1 MPQTRTANHGNTLL
15 LLQIVS
21 SSRGGDLPPRFLFH
35 ELVKTLPLLLC
46 SDLRILTLLVEGSQ
60 RPGGLPRGSWLRVVA
75 TLEPPAGEILR
86 TSARSPSWL
95 LDLDFSVRV
104 WQAPSDYRI
113 RKATGL
119 LRGRHWLTVNIPA
132 GAAPATEQR
141 NRDSSVAGV
150 VEEACETKGA
160 LIAPVSTLKEDLGRN
175 GNERDL
181 FCDLG
186 PRRLFIVFAL
196 MRRPAQWLGRGV
208 SPPLMGPLHLASRR
222 LVVPLSSAIPGVWMR
237 VGALAQ

>member
-1 MPQTRTANHGNTLL
+1 M
-15 LLQIVS
+15 
-21 SSRGGDLPPRFLFH
+21 
-35 ELVKTLPLLLC
+35 
-46 SDLRILTLLVEGSQ
+46 
-60 RPGGLPRGSWLRVVA
+60 
-75 TLEPPAGEILR
+75 
-86 TSARSPSWL
+86 SPHR
-95 LDLDFSVRV
+95 DFSVRV

-119 LRGRHWLTVNIPA
+119 LRGRHWLTVNVPA

-141 NRDSSVAGV
+141 NLDSNVAGV

-160 LIAPVSTLKEDLGRN
+160 LIALVSTLKEDLGRN

-181 FCDLG
+181 F
-186 PRRLFIVFAL
+186 ITA
-196 MRRPAQWLGRGV
+196 RPAQWLGRGV